1 MSGQIEFIS
10 AGAGSG
16 KTYTLTEMLFRRLT
30 EDAVRP
36 QAVIATTFTRKAA
49 AELRERVRASLID
62 KGRFA
67 LANQMSLARIGTVN
81 SVCGQLVQ
89 RFAFEL
95 GLPPNLEVIEESEAQ
110 TLLRETIDATLDA
123 DIANEMAS
131 LGSRLGVEDWHGQ
144 LRGLLD
150 KVRSNNIAPTDLPA
164 MASASVNT
172 LLAHFPRP
180 IDKDLDA
187 YLGDQIDQALQAI
200 PGAQAQ
206 KHTAST
212 ATYEKL
218 LRGASRD
225 LKAGRLTWSDWVKL
239 SKAKAAV
246 ALRGEFEAVQGVAA
260 QYDSHPDLHADIR
273 RWTEQIFSL
282 AGHILTSYAE
292 SKRARR
298 VIDFVDQER
307 LLLEALERPEVAEA
321 LGQEIDLLMVDE
333 FQDTSPL
340 QLALFAR
347 LAQLAKRTVWVGDL
361 KQAIYGFRGSDV
373 ALMQSV
379 LEALPGLGA
388 KLSVLPKS
396 YRSRPELVAL
406 VNEIFV
412 PAFSSVLTQ
421 EQVKLEPARTAQLS
435 NEAFEWWQLEGSNVD
450 LYIEALAQGV
460 ADLLTRAP
468 DVMDKATD
476 TPRPLHCGDVAI
488 LARTNVSVS
497 KIAGAISA
505 LGIPVAVAQSGL
517 LATPEA
523 SLAWACL
530 RRLNDPADTLA
541 SAEIISLT
549 ECPSGED
556 LLARRLTA
564 LKADPDNANRWREA
578 GDDAHP
584 VLVALA
590 AMRRQARFER
600 SPAEVLGQIITTCDL
615 PRYAQQWSL
624 DAERGERRLANLA
637 ALQTI
642 ADDYETSCHSRR
654 IAPTLTGL
662 LLHLDALAASGE
674 DTQSEQGGK
683 AVRVLTHHAAKGL
696 EWPVV
701 ICTDLHHEVRSSPW
715 GLSVQNE
722 SPTRFEAPLAD
733 RSLRYWIWP
742 FGDQSSGIPVA
753 DAIETKCGAP
763 FAQAAAEE
771 AKRLLYVSMTRAR
784 DLLIFAVPTKH
795 KTRPWLDTLQAEW
808 LAPQQDGTLS
818 LPKCPDGSAIKSEVR
833 AFDSETATKPFS
845 RPAPTPPV
853 WFAEHQPTSEPLNA
867 FVSPSSQTSDQD
879 RTSPNAQVLAYG
891 TAMPIHGTPDMAT
904 VGEALHA
911 VIAHLCVSKAA
922 WPDTGAVQAIL
933 DRWNIAHALEANSV
947 VAGVASLQRAIV
959 DRWAPSA
966 LMVEVPVESIL
977 PNGQVMRGRID
988 MLLRTSAGWILID
1001 HKSNR
1006 VRSGNWAEEAA
1017 AYAGQLS
1024 AYAEAIQRATGVPVV
1039 ARVINF
1045 FTAQVLVIDDT
1056 SH

>member
-1 MSGQIEFIS
+1 MSAQIEFIS

-16 KTYTLTEMLFRRLT
+16 KTYTLTELLFKRLT

-49 AELRERVRASLID
+49 AELRERVRASLIG

-95 GLPPNLEVIEESEAQ
+95 GLPPELEVIEESDAQ
-110 TLLRETIDATLDA
+110 TLLRETIDATLNA

-131 LGSRLGVEDWHGQ
+131 LASRLGVDDWHSQ
-144 LRGLLD
+144 LRDLLD

-164 MASASVNT
+164 MATKSVDA

-180 IDKDLDA
+180 GVHDLNA
-187 YLGDQIDQALQAI
+187 QLSKQINLALRAI
-200 PGAQAQ
+200 PGVQAQ
-206 KHTAST
+206 RHTDAT
-212 ATYEKL
+212 ADYETL

-260 QYDSHPDLHADIR
+260 QFDAHPDLHADIR
-273 RWTEQIFSL
+273 RWTEQIFAL
-282 AGHILTSYAE
+282 AAQILSSYAE
-292 SKRARR
+292 AKRARR

-307 LLLEALERPEVAEA
+307 LLLEALDHPDVAAA

-347 LAQLAKRTVWVGDL
+347 LAQLAKRTIWVGDL

-379 LEALPGLGA
+379 LQALPDLGA

-406 VNEIFV
+406 VNEVFV
-412 PAFSSVLTQ
+412 PAFSSVLTE
-421 EQVKLEPARTAQLS
+421 EQVRLEPARKAQLS
-435 NEAFEWWQLEGSNVD
+435 NAAFEWWQLEGKNVD
-450 LYIEALAQGV
+450 LYTAALALGV
-460 ADLLTRAP
+460 ADLLARAP
-468 DVMDKATD
+468 KVIDKASNTA
-476 TPRPLHCGDVAI
+476 RPLHCGDVAI
-488 LARTNVSVS
+488 LARTNDGVSA
-497 KIAGAISA
+497 IASALSA
-505 LGIPVAVAQSGL
+505 LGIPVAVARSGL

-530 RRLNDPADTLA
+530 RRLNDAADTLA

-549 ECPSGED
+549 ECPAGEE
-556 LLARRLTA
+556 LLAQRLTA
-564 LKADPDNANRWREA
+564 LKADPHNSNRWREI
-578 GDDAHP
+578 GDNAHP

-600 SPAEVLGQIITTCDL
+600 SPAEVLGQIIATCDL
-615 PRYAQQWSL
+615 PRYVQQWSP

-642 ADDYETSCHSRR
+642 ANEYETSCHSRR

-662 LLHLDALAASGE
+662 LLHLDALAASGD
-674 DTQSEQGGK
+674 DTQSEQGGN

-701 ICTDLHHEVRSSPW
+701 ICTDLHHDVRSSPW
-715 GLSVQNE
+715 GLSVQNDQ
-722 SPTRFEAPLAD
+722 PTRFDAPLAG

-742 FGDQSSGIPVA
+742 FGKQSSGIAVA
-753 DAIETKCGAP
+753 DHIEQACGAP

-808 LAPQQDGTLS
+808 LTPQEDGTLS

-833 AFDSETATKPFS
+833 AFDSETAAKPFS

-853 WFAEHQPTSEPLNA
+853 WFAEHQPNREPLYA

-879 RTSPNAQVLAYG
+879 RTWPNAQVLSYG
-891 TAMPIHGTPDMAT
+891 TAVPIRGTPDMAT

-911 VIAHLCVSKAA
+911 VIAHLCVSRAA
-922 WPDTGAVQAIL
+922 WPDNGAVQAIL
-933 DRWNIAHALEANSV
+933 DRWNVAHVLEADSV
-947 VAGVASLQRAIV
+947 VAGVASLQQAIV
-959 DRWAPSA
+959 GQWAPSA
-966 LMVEVPVESIL
+966 VMVEVPVESLL

-988 MLLRTSAGWILID
+988 MLLRNSAGWILID

-1017 AYAGQLS
+1017 EYAGQLS

-1056 SH
+1056 AY